1 MALKPIIFKVGFDLS
16 DLNRDYYQSFN
27 LTIAQHPSETA
38 QRMMVRLLV
47 YALNA
52 SESLSFTRGISS
64 PEEPDI
70 WDKALD
76 GQIKNWIEVGEPDAD
91 RVRKACGLA
100 EKVSVYSFNRKA
112 PVWWQQS
119 FEKFSDLNASV
130 YRFKWEQ
137 VDALKLFV
145 ARNMHFSI
153 TLSEETIYLVS
164 GDQSL
169 ELDVIALQ

>member
-1 MALKPIIFKVGFDLS
+1 
-16 DLNRDYYQSFN
+16 
-27 LTIAQHPSETA
+27 
-38 QRMMVRLLV
+38 
-47 YALNA
+47 
-52 SESLSFTRGISS
+52 
-64 PEEPDI
+64 
-70 WDKALD
+70 
-76 GQIKNWIEVGEPDAD
+76 
-91 RVRKACGLA
+91 VRKACGLA

-119 FEKFSDLNASV
+119 LEKFSGLNASI